1 MRDPSVI
8 LAAAQSPRPHRRWI
22 IGIALAVLFTVH
34 GVLTLQLFGRPASWR
49 NLITGDAVT
58 SGRHAQ
64 HLEESSRECG
74 ATGTFDPSEYA
85 GYPRTAVFDTESRP
99 AEWFQIAVGGI
110 PASTYKIGLAVSY
123 WLVPAVFWLAAVLLR
138 SSHGTALTAA
148 ALGILVAW
156 SGPAVETIE
165 AGDVSISSLGCVAAL
180 GLAIQGRWHSR
191 PGALPWCGLVAVG
204 ALGWSIQP
212 QAWLAFFALSL
223 VGWAVLGRWHGF
235 WWHGGLVL
243 AHAVAL
249 ALNYPVWS
257 DWVHDWWVRL
267 PLSGVV
273 PAVSIRP
280 ALVFGLWL
288 AVLPAAWGVSRA
300 IRRAAAQPSVG
311 LIAGSAIFLIV
322 AGLVARR
329 PLASALPAWG
339 PRPLAMGIRK
349 DALQLEDAVRAAS
362 SPDARV
368 LWEDL
373 PGRPDLGWTA
383 LLPRRLA
390 RPFVGGLDPEGAL
403 EHASCALRAGALA
416 GRPLAAWNDSEL
428 DSYARR
434 YNIGSVVCATT
445 AARDRFERWPAA
457 EAVRSID
464 PNAEWR
470 VYRVGRPHSF
480 VLKGHAKQFE
490 ADVRRV
496 TLADVVPEDGEVVL
510 SLHYQNGCRARPAWV
525 RVERELDAYDPIP
538 FIRLRMPGPL
548 GRITLTW
555 DAR

>member
-1 MRDPSVI
+1 MRDPNEI
-8 LAAAQSPRPHRRWI
+8 LVPALPRRLLRQWI
-22 IGIALAVLFTVH
+22 NGIALAALLGVH

-49 NLITGDAVT
+49 NLITGDAIT

-64 HLEESSRECG
+64 HLQESSRGCG
-74 ATGTFDPSEYA
+74 STVTFDPSEYA
-85 GYPRTAVFDTESRP
+85 GYPRTGVFDSESRP
-99 AEWFQIAVGGI
+99 AEWLQILAGGM

-123 WLVPAVFWLAAVLLR
+123 WLVPAVFWLAAKLLR
-138 SSHGTALTAA
+138 PSSGTALTAA
-148 ALGILVAW
+148 GFGFLVSW

-165 AGDVSISSLGCVAAL
+165 AGDVAISLLGGAAAL
-180 GLAIQGRWHSR
+180 GLAIQARWHSN
-191 PGALPWCGLVAVG
+191 PGALPWCGLVAVA
-204 ALGWSIQP
+204 ALGWSVQP
-212 QAWLAFFALSL
+212 QTWLVFFGLSL
-223 VGWAVLGRWHGF
+223 LGWAVLGRSHGF
-235 WWHGGLVL
+235 WWHFGLGL

-249 ALNYPVWS
+249 ALSYRVWG
-257 DWVHDWWVRL
+257 DWIHDWWVRL
-267 PLSGVV
+267 PISGGV
-273 PAVSIRP
+273 PAVSIRS
-280 ALVFGLWL
+280 ALAFGLWL
-288 AVLPAAWGVSRA
+288 AVLPASWWVSRA
-300 IRRAAAQPSVG
+300 ICRAAAQPSAG
-311 LIAGSAIFLIV
+311 LVAGSAIFLIV

-339 PRPLAMGIRK
+339 PRPLAIGIRN
-349 DALQLEDAVRAAS
+349 DALLLEEAVRTAS
-362 SPDARV
+362 PPDARV

-390 RPFVGGLDPEGAL
+390 RPFVGGLDPEGVL
-403 EHASCALRAGALA
+403 EHASCALRAGTLA

-434 YNIGSVVCATT
+434 YNIGSVVCAST
-445 AARDRFERWPAA
+445 AAKDRFERWPAA
-457 EAVRSID
+457 ETVRSID

-470 VYRVGRPHSF
+470 VYRIGRPHSF

-490 ADVRRV
+490 ADARRV
-496 TLADVVPEDGEVVL
+496 TLADVVPEDGELVL
-510 SLHYQNGCRARPAWV
+510 SLHYQDGCRARPAWV